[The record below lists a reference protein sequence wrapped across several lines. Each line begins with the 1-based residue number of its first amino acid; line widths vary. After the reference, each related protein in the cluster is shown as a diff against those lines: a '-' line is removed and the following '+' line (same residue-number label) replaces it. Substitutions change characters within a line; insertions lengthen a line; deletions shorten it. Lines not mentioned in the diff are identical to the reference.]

1 MLHCAASQGRY
12 ELVDFLL
19 EKCFKDNVN
28 DKNYLGETALHLA
41 ALLSKANRFLLS
53 NHLLLPNILLNQ
65 NTFKYLCCKALQVL
79 HPSITTT
86 TKIHIN
92 NIKNI

>member
-19 EKCFKDNVN
+19 QKCFKDNVN

-41 ALLSKANRFLLS
+41 ATYFSKGIHS
-53 NHLLLPNILLNQ
+53 
-65 NTFKYLCCKALQVL
+65 LCYYV
-79 HPSITTT
+79 
-86 TKIHIN
+86 
-92 NIKNI
+92 

>member
-41 ALLSKANRFLLS
+41 AAYFNKGIHSSYGHICL
-53 NHLLLPNILLNQ
+53 
-65 NTFKYLCCKALQVL
+65 KY
-79 HPSITTT
+79 
-86 TKIHIN
+86 
-92 NIKNI
+92 